1 MNRTRPTL
9 SNVQPLPTP
18 EPAATNRLGE
28 ALRIA
33 SGQSR
38 REPERAHLVAV
49 IEHCRKLVSAM
60 MSLPEVP

>member
-1 MNRTRPTL
+1 MNRNSQKPTNVRPIRTAGR
-9 SNVQPLPTP
+9 V
-18 EPAATNRLGE
+18 ATNPLGE